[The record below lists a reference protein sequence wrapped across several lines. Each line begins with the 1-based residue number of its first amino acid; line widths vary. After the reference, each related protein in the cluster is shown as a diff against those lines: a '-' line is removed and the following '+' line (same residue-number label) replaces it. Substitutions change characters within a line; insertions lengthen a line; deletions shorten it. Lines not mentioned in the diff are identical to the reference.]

1 MRVSRMTSAGV
12 VLCTAALLG
21 GCATWSTS
29 SVHHAAPATEATA
42 SAPRLS
48 PSQVSITDKD
58 IVDRRYAA
66 LGDITVRVNKTTIFH
81 PAPTPELVND
91 RLREKAAAMWADAVV
106 LVRYGDVGISMMSW
120 GTLEGKGRAVK
131 FVP

>member
-1 MRVSRMTSAGV
+1 MPISRITTGV
-12 VLCTAALLG
+12 LLCAAALLG

-29 SVHHAAPATEATA
+29 SVRNAAPDTAAAA

-48 PSQVSITDKD
+48 PAQVAITDQD

-81 PAPTPELVND
+81 PSPTPELVND
-91 RLREKAAAMWADAVV
+91 RLREKAAAMGADAVV

-120 GTLEGKGRAVK
+120 GTLEGKGRAIK